1 MGKSKLLIVEDDRDL
16 IELLRLR
23 FQREGFAVAWA
34 LTGEDGLALAAKEDP
49 ALVLLDVMLPGM
61 DGLEVC
67 RLLRRS
73 SSVPIIFLTV
83 RAGEAERL
91 LGFKLGGDDYMMK
104 PFSVDELV
112 ARVKAILKR
121 QAAAPPAAKQ
131 LQGLHGIEIDHD
143 RREVFVH
150 GKAVKL
156 TPKEFMLLETLIGA
170 DGKILPR
177 QLLMKRVWGYD
188 QKLGLDE
195 RRVDHLVC
203 RLRRNLREEGSRILT
218 VSGAGYRIKRAETA
232 PPRAK

>member
-1 MGKSKLLIVEDDRDL
+1 MERPKLLIVEDDRDL

-23 FQREGFAVAWA
+23 FQREGFAVTWA

-49 ALVLLDVMLPGM
+49 ALVILDIMLPGM

-112 ARVKAILKR
+112 ARVKAILNRKV
-121 QAAAPPAAKQ
+121 AAPPAAKK
-131 LQGLHGIEIDHD
+131 LRGRRVIDIDHD
-143 RREVFVH
+143 RREVRVH
-150 GKAVKL
+150 GQAVKL
-156 TPKEFMLLETLIGA
+156 TPKEFMLLETLMAA
-170 DGKILPR
+170 DGKVLPR
-177 QLLMKRVWGYD
+177 RLLMKRIWGYD
-188 QKLGLDE
+188 RKLGLDE

-218 VSGAGYRIKRAETA
+218 VSGAGYRIKRAL
-232 PPRAK
+232 